1 MRVSIIIPALNEEP
15 NIRQAA
21 ERAWQTGAGEVIV
34 VDGGSHD
41 ATAEAAREAGCRVL
55 AGRRGRGAQQN
66 LGARAAAGDVLL
78 FLHADCWLAPHGL
91 AQIARALD
99 DRRQAAGAF
108 EQRIEA
114 DGLLFRLLERG
125 NAWRVRRR
133 GLAYGDQ
140 GIFVRRE
147 LFDQLNGFPEVALM
161 EDLLFMKRLRRVVW
175 PLLLAGPLHVSA
187 RRWQRHGVIRQTLR
201 NSLLLAAARLGVP
214 PDRLARYYAPDR

>member
-21 ERAWQTGAGEVIV
+21 ERAWQTGAAEVIV

-78 FLHADCWLAPHGL
+78 FLHADCWLAHDGL

-133 GLAYGDQ
+133 GLVYGDQ

-187 RRWQRHGVIRQTLR
+187 RRWQRHGVIRQTVR

-214 PDRLARYYAPDR
+214 PDRLARYYTPHR

>member
-1 MRVSIIIPALNEEP
+1 VRVSIIIPALNEEP

-78 FLHADCWLAPHGL
+78 FLHADCWLAPDGL

-187 RRWQRHGVIRQTLR
+187 RRWQRHGVIRQTVR

-214 PDRLARYYAPDR
+214 PDRLARYYAPNR

>member
-1 MRVSIIIPALNEEP
+1 VHVSIIIPALNEEP

-78 FLHADCWLAPHGL
+78 FLHADCWLAPDGL

-187 RRWQRHGVIRQTLR
+187 RRWQRHGVIRQTVR

-214 PDRLARYYAPDR
+214 PDRLARYYAPNR